1 MKRTVE
7 GASRLRGTIQ
17 LPPDKSISH
26 RAALF
31 AAIAEGQSVIENY
44 SQAADPQST
53 LACLRQL
60 GVSVRQEGSTV
71 TVDGVGRYGFQ
82 EPSGPLDCGNSGTT
96 MRLLA
101 GILTGA
107 GVTSTMIG
115 DASLS
120 SRTMKRIIEPLTA
133 MGGVIRGR
141 EQNYAPLQIGR
152 GQISGFRYELPIASA
167 QLKSAVLLAG
177 LYSEQP
183 VEVIE
188 TTASR
193 DHTERLLQLPVVHNQ
208 DGTSLRSDRSL
219 PVPTQSYAV
228 PGDFSAAAFW
238 LVAGAVHPDAEI
250 ILPNVGLN
258 PTRTAALHVLQE
270 MGADIEIDSSVSDGP
285 EPMGTITVRS
295 STLRSTSLDPE
306 RVPNAIDELPV
317 LMVAMSFAEGRS
329 VISSAGELRHK
340 ETDRLAAMGRVLE
353 AAGETFDLRPDGI
366 LIHGRGGHRVRAA
379 AYDSEHD
386 HRIAMSAAVL
396 GLMGEGPSSVDRA
409 EASDISYPSFW
420 KDLGL
425 LSEMN

>member
-7 GASRLRGTIQ
+7 GARRLRGTIQ

-31 AAIAEGQSVIENY
+31 SAITEGQSVIENY

-53 LACLRQL
+53 LSCLRQL
-60 GVSVRQEGSTV
+60 GVPVRQEGTTV
-71 TVDGVGRYGFQ
+71 TVDGVGRDGLQ
-82 EPSGPLDCGNSGTT
+82 SPSEPLDCGNSGTT

-107 GVTSTMIG
+107 GVPSTMVG

-120 SRTMKRIIEPLTA
+120 SRTMKRILDPLTA

-141 EQNYAPLQIGR
+141 DQNFAPLEIDKGEIR
-152 GQISGFRYELPIASA
+152 GFRYELPIASA

-177 LYSEQP
+177 LYSEEP

-188 TTASR
+188 TIPSR
-193 DHTERLLQLPVVHNQ
+193 DHTERLLRLPASHTG
-208 DGTSLRSDRSL
+208 DGTILRSDRSIDL
-219 PVPTQSYAV
+219 PVQSYPV

-238 LVAGAVHPDAEI
+238 VVAGAIHPDAEL
-250 ILPNVGLN
+250 ILPDVGLN
-258 PTRTAALHVLQE
+258 PTRTAALNVLQE
-270 MGADIEIDSSVSDGP
+270 MGADIEIEPSTGQGA

-295 STLRSTSLDPE
+295 SELRAVQLDPAW
-306 RVPNAIDELPV
+306 VPNAIDELPI

-329 VISSAGELRHK
+329 EITAAGELRHK
-340 ETDRLAAMGRVLE
+340 ETDRLAAMGRVLSV
-353 AAGETFDLRPDGI
+353 AGETFDLRPDGI
-366 LIHGRGGHRVRAA
+366 RVQGRGSHRVQSG

-396 GLMGEGPSSVDRA
+396 GLMADGFSSVERA

-420 KDLGL
+420 EDLEQISRPG
-425 LSEMN
+425 

>member
-31 AAIAEGQSVIENY
+31 AAIAEGQSIIENY

-60 GVSVRQEGSTV
+60 GVPVRQEGATV
-71 TVDGVGRYGFQ
+71 TVDGVGRDGFQ
-82 EPSGPLDCGNSGTT
+82 EPSDPLDCGNSGTT

-107 GVTSTMIG
+107 GVASTMIG

-120 SRTMKRIIEPLTA
+120 SRTMKRIIDPLTA

-141 EQNYAPLQIGR
+141 EQNFAPLEIDR
-152 GQISGFRYELPIASA
+152 GEICGFRYELPIASA

-177 LYSEQP
+177 LYSKEP

-188 TTASR
+188 TIPSR
-193 DHTERLLQLPVVHNQ
+193 DHTERLLRLPIVHNQ
-208 DGTSLRSDRSL
+208 NGSTLRSDRSL
-219 PVPTQSYAV
+219 EIPVQSYPV

-238 LVAGAVHPDAEI
+238 LVAGVIHPDAEI
-250 ILPNVGLN
+250 VLPDVGLN
-258 PTRTAALHVLQE
+258 PTRTAALQVLQE
-270 MGADIEIDSSVSDGP
+270 MGADIEIESSASEGP

-295 STLRSTSLDPE
+295 STLRSVKLDPE
-306 RVPNAIDELPV
+306 KVPNAIDELPV

-329 VISSAGELRHK
+329 EITAAEELRHK
-340 ETDRLAAMGRVLE
+340 ETDRLEAMGRVLSV
-353 AAGETFDLRPDGI
+353 AGEEFDLRPDGI
-366 LIHGRGGHRVRAA
+366 LIQGRGGHRVLPAD
-379 AYDSEHD
+379 YDSEHD

-396 GLMGEGPSSVDRA
+396 GLMANGSSSVERA

-420 KDLGL
+420 EDLES
-425 LSEMN
+425 LSGMD

>member
-1 MKRTVE
+1 MKRNVV

-31 AAIAEGQSVIENY
+31 AAISEGQSVIENY

-60 GVSVRQEGSTV
+60 GVSVRKEGTTV
-71 TVDGVGRYGFQ
+71 TIDGAGRDGFQ
-82 EPSGPLDCGNSGTT
+82 EPSEPLDCGNSGTT

-107 GVTSTMIG
+107 GVSSTMIG

-120 SRTMKRIIEPLTA
+120 GRTMKRILDPLTA

-141 EQNYAPLQIGR
+141 EQNFAPLEIGKGEIR
-152 GQISGFRYELPIASA
+152 GFRYELPIASA

-177 LYSEQP
+177 LFSEEP

-188 TTASR
+188 TVPSR
-193 DHTERLLQLPVVHNQ
+193 DHTERLLRLPVSHN
-208 DGTSLRSDRSL
+208 GNRTILRSDRSIDL
-219 PVPTQSYAV
+219 PVQSYPV

-238 LVAGAVHPDAEI
+238 LVAGAIHPDAEI
-250 ILPNVGLN
+250 VLPDVGLN
-258 PTRTAALHVLQE
+258 PTRTAALNVLQE
-270 MGADIEIDSSVSDGP
+270 MGADIEIEPSVSDGP

-295 STLRSTSLDPE
+295 SKLRAIKLDPQW
-306 RVPNAIDELPV
+306 VPNAIDELPI
-317 LMVAMSFAEGRS
+317 LMVAMSFANGRS
-329 VISSAGELRHK
+329 EITAAEELRHK
-340 ETDRLAAMGRVLE
+340 ETDRLSAMGRVLSV
-353 AAGETFDLRPDGI
+353 AGEEFSLRSDGI
-366 LIHGRGGHRVRAA
+366 LIQGRGTHHVRPGV
-379 AYDSEHD
+379 YDSEHD
-386 HRIAMSAAVL
+386 HRIAMSAAIL
-396 GLMGEGPSSVDRA
+396 GLVADGPSSVDRA

-420 KDLGL
+420 EDLEQ
-425 LSEMN
+425 LSRTE